1 VHIDQDGDGRI
12 DGRDGFDGE
21 NRVEEVSAGAAE
33 SFGDFNPHQAELK
46 ELRDEAW
53 SELLFRVHLV
63 DVRLNLFVRELLDGC
78 VEERFLFGEFGKW
91 GTVILRHA

>member
-1 VHIDQDGDGRI
+1 
-12 DGRDGFDGE
+12 
-21 NRVEEVSAGAAE
+21 
-33 SFGDFNPHQAELK
+33 
-46 ELRDEAW
+46 
-53 SELLFRVHLV
+53 LFRVHLV